1 MAVKISSRDTES
13 LLSSLT
19 LEEKLALTAG
29 ESQCRTAEIKRL
41 EIPSLKMSDGP
52 SRARGEI
59 FGEGIPA
66 AFLPLGVSLG
76 ATWHQNILFE
86 IAHLLEDEVSN
97 TCKSGKAQGR

>member
-41 EIPSLKMSDGP
+41 EIPSLKV
-52 SRARGEI
+52 R
-59 FGEGIPA
+59 
-66 AFLPLGVSLG
+66 
-76 ATWHQNILFE
+76 Q
-86 IAHLLEDEVSN
+86 
-97 TCKSGKAQGR
+97 